1 MMDDLEWPRIE
12 KTPEG
17 KFVVM
22 IGDDLISGPFDSE
35 DEAEESLGNVE
46 AGVEAALRA

>member
-1 MMDDLEWPRIE
+1 MIKWPRIE

-22 IGDDLISGPFDSE
+22 IGENVISGPFDTE
-35 DEAEESLGNVE
+35 NEADDSLGNVE
-46 AGVEAALRA
+46 AGLEAALRG